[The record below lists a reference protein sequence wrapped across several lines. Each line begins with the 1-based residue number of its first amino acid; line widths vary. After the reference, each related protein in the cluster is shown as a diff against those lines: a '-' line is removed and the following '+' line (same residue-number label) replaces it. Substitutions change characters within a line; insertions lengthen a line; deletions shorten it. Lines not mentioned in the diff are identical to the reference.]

1 MRTALLLVDV
11 LSDFEHDDGQR
22 LAAAYRAAVPAMEG
36 LIGDARSRGLLVVYA
51 NDVVGRWSDGR
62 DQVVERA
69 LAGPA
74 GNDARRIAPRAEDVF
89 VVKPRYSAF
98 DHTPLRLILAGADVE
113 RIVLAG
119 TATEMCVAQ
128 TAIDAREVELKVTV
142 VPEACASVDGRMA
155 EIALEYLEHV
165 AGVFLEEGMPADAAA
180 G

>member
-11 LSDFEHDDGQR
+11 LDDFRHGNGEE
-22 LAAAYRAAVPAMEG
+22 LAAAFRAAASRLER
-36 LIGDARSRGLLVVYA
+36 LIREARGRGLPVVYA
-51 NDVVGRWSDGR
+51 NDVAGRWSDGR

-69 LAGPA
+69 CTGLAG
-74 GNDARRIAPRAEDVF
+74 DATRRIAPEPDDVF

-98 DHTPLRLILAGADVE
+98 DHTPLRLILAAGDIE

-128 TAIDAREVELKVTV
+128 TAIDAREVGLKVTV
-142 VPEACASVDGRMA
+142 VPDACAAVDDAMA
-155 EIALEYLEHV
+155 EIALQYLERV
-165 AGVFLEEGMPADAAA
+165 AGVFLEDGIPDDAEA

>member
-11 LSDFEHDDGQR
+11 LSDFAHDDGDR
-22 LAAAYRAAVPAMEG
+22 LADAFRRAAPALDA
-36 LIGDARSRGLLVVYA
+36 LIEQSRSRELPVVYA

-74 GNDARRIAPRAEDVF
+74 GEQARRIAPRPQDVF

-98 DHTPLRLILAGADVE
+98 DHTPLRLILAGWDVE

-128 TAIDAREVELKVTV
+128 TAIDAREVGLKVTV
-142 VPEACASVDGRMA
+142 VPPACASVDDRMA
-155 EIALEYLEHV
+155 EIALEYLENV
-165 AGVFLEEGMPADAAA
+165 AGTFLADGMPSDAE
-180 G
+180 

>member
-11 LSDFEHDDGQR
+11 LSDFEHDDGER
-22 LAAAYRAAVPAMEG
+22 LAAAFRKAAPALEG
-36 LIGDARSRGLLVVYA
+36 LISDARRRELQIVYA
-51 NDVVGRWSDGR
+51 NDVVGRWSEGR

-74 GNDARRIAPRAEDVF
+74 GEEMKRVAPCAEDVF

-98 DHTPLRLILAGADVE
+98 DHTPVRLILAGADIE

-128 TAIDAREVELKVTV
+128 TAIDAREVGLKVTV
-142 VPEACASVDGRMA
+142 VPQACASVDDRMA
-155 EIALEYLEHV
+155 EIAVEYLEKV
-165 AGVFLEEGMPADAAA
+165 AGVFLADGMPEDATA

>member
-11 LSDFEHDDGQR
+11 LSDFRHESGGR
-22 LAAAYRAAVPAMEG
+22 LAAAFRDATPALEG
-36 LIGDARSRGLLVVYA
+36 LIAEARSRELPIVYA
-51 NDVVGRWSDGR
+51 NDVVGRWSQGR

-74 GNDARRIAPRAEDVF
+74 GAEMRRVAPRPEDVF

-98 DHTPLRLILAGADVE
+98 DHTPVRLILAGADIE

-128 TAIDAREVELKVTV
+128 TAIDAREVGLKVTV
-142 VPEACASVDGRMA
+142 VPRACASVDDRMA
-155 EIALEYLEHV
+155 EIAVEYLEHV
-165 AGVFLEEGMPADAAA
+165 AGAFLADGMPDDAE
-180 G
+180 

>member
-11 LSDFEHDDGQR
+11 LSDFEHDDGER
-22 LAAAYRAAVPAMEG
+22 LASAFRAAAPALEG
-36 LIGDARSRGLLVVYA
+36 LIGAARSRDLPVIYA
-51 NDVVGRWSDGR
+51 NDVLGRWSEGR

-69 LAGPA
+69 LGGPA
-74 GNDARRIAPRAEDVF
+74 GEEMRRVAPRPKDVF

-98 DHTPLRLILAGADVE
+98 DHTPLRLILASDDIE

-128 TAIDAREVELKVTV
+128 TAIDAREVGLKVTV
-142 VPEACASVDGRMA
+142 VPSACASVDDRMA
-155 EIALEYLEHV
+155 EIAIEYLEKV
-165 AGVFLEEGMPADAAA
+165 AGVFLADGMPKDA

>member
-11 LSDFEHDDGQR
+11 LSDFEHDSGER
-22 LAAAYRAAVPAMEG
+22 LAAAYREAVPAIEE
-36 LIGDARSRGLLVVYA
+36 LIGEARRRGMEIVYA

-69 LAGPA
+69 LRGPA
-74 GNDARRIAPRAEDVF
+74 GDAARRIAPEADDVF

-98 DHTPLRLILAGADVE
+98 DHTPLRMILAGADVE

-142 VPEACASVDGRMA
+142 VPRACASVDERMA
-155 EIALEYLEHV
+155 EIALEYLENV
-165 AGVFLEEGMPADAAA
+165 AGVFLEDGMPDDATA